1 MTCIEIRG
9 KRKITLLPFV
19 VTTDKFLD
27 CNSYCTAINFMDVT
41 YGTVQPRISFK
52 YRKTVVVYVRENHGT
67 FCPFPS
73 VLQSLSPSKKKEN
86 LSPDMN
92 RDILLISES
101 TSVMAQGYKN
111 FITSDQ
117 NLSLLKNS
125 SILPVFSQLY

>member
-1 MTCIEIRG
+1 
-9 KRKITLLPFV
+9 
-19 VTTDKFLD
+19 
-27 CNSYCTAINFMDVT
+27 MDVT
-41 YGTVQPRISFK
+41 YGTVQPRISLK

-101 TSVMAQGYKN
+101 TSVMAQG
-111 FITSDQ
+111 
-117 NLSLLKNS
+117 
-125 SILPVFSQLY
+125 